1 MKKEDGSTPTSGQ
14 VAVVFR
20 IQSRCLEVDFSDKIL
35 HRLCSQTTLAVVN
48 TMLRYLLPS
57 LVTYLLTWPSG
68 FAFGQ
73 GFNTRSGN
81 STIVVVVRAASKGEL
96 PGFPRVELILEG
108 RRVDYGDCDT
118 KGEYTFYFVPE
129 GMYVVRARLPGYAPA
144 AQDVPA
150 QSDTRQRIV
159 LELQPLG
166 EGVADDRTDVR
177 QRAGAKQEILAA
189 RQSRAKGDW
198 SGAIQH
204 MERAEEDAPHRVDI
218 QMELGFYYWKA
229 ERLDEARASFEKS
242 IELDSSLLAAHLNLA
257 QILSAKSEIDE
268 AREILHQAS
277 EAHPKR
283 SEPLFLLAQLEVGS
297 GNLGEAEKAAN
308 RALERDHSRVPQV
321 YLLLAGIHQAKGD
334 LNKETAALET
344 YHCQTASMALS
355 HALHQ
360 ARHLEESSEV
370 LKQLLHIRP
379 DSVQDRDAWWRYLCR
394 RSGRSDSMLSELRE
408 EVLQ

>member
-1 MKKEDGSTPTSGQ
+1 
-14 VAVVFR
+14 
-20 IQSRCLEVDFSDKIL
+20 
-35 HRLCSQTTLAVVN
+35 
-48 TMLRYLLPS
+48 MLRYLLPS

-73 GFNTRSGN
+73 GFNTQSGN

-321 YLLLAGIHQAKGD
+321 YLLLAGIHQANGD

-344 YHCQTASMALS
+344 YLVEAPTGTRLTPVHERLKDIREESGITVLTNVYFGIVDRYRRGEYKAAVRALS
-355 HALHQ
+355 HL
-360 ARHLEESSEV
+360 
-370 LKQLLHIRP
+370 
-379 DSVQDRDAWWRYLCR
+379 SVDRDAWWRYLCR